1 MKLILI
7 TSPSFFLEED
17 NIINLL
23 FEEGCICENQIQN
36 QYTVKDY

>member
-23 FEEGCICENQIQN
+23 FEKCYIWQNQIQN
-36 QYTVKDY
+36 QNTVKDY